1 MDNLPLVCG
10 FVTLAVL
17 ALSLVLS
24 AFPSAAR
31 KCVSCAGLTT
41 FVVSPIFACSSQ
53 MSHGIRV
60 ISSHRRIGPSH
71 ITFSFFTCFPSHDV
85 VRIICSRVYPVVFG
99 PFGSFRSTAP
109 HLT

>member
-10 FVTLAVL
+10 FVALAVV

-24 AFPSAAR
+24 VSPPAAR
-31 KCVSCAGLTT
+31 KRGSCAGCTKFDLSPF
-41 FVVSPIFACSSQ
+41 FVSSSQ
-53 MSHGIRV
+53 RSLRAHLNF
-60 ISSHRRIGPSH
+60 SHRGIGPPH
-71 ITFSFFTCFPSHDV
+71 ITLSFYTCFPSHDV
-85 VRIICSRVYPVVFG
+85 VRIICSGLYPVVFG